1 MLSKMSYCPL
11 DEAWSLCRPL
21 DNTPMTVPEPTVVD
35 VGSNSGNYALTSK
48 QLPSNNLE
56 RDFSSYLQTKDAAD
70 QQQNQT
76 ATQLSLTPPKRE
88 LCHLFLK
95 HIDSCPGC
103 RKRMEEKFGNIV
115 EKYINP
121 APVPATPNYFEIVMI
136 ILVGIILIV
145 VMDSFVRIGKIL
157 QK

>member
-1 MLSKMSYCPL
+1 
-11 DEAWSLCRPL
+11 
-21 DNTPMTVPEPTVVD
+21 MTAPEPTVVD

-56 RDFSSYLQTKDAAD
+56 RDFSSYLQTKDAD
-70 QQQNQT
+70 DKQQNQT
-76 ATQLSLTPPKRE
+76 ATQLSLTPSKRE
-88 LCHLFLK
+88 LCYLFLK

-103 RKRMEEKFGNIV
+103 RKKMEEKFGNVV

-121 APVPATPNYFEIVMI
+121 TPAPVPAAPNYFEIVMI
-136 ILVGIILIV
+136 ILVGIILII

-157 QK
+157 HK